1 MYLPRSHPAADL
13 QFYLNGNRVKD
24 DSLGAT
30 EISRESDGL
39 LESSYRWVQGHRLQV
54 NRCTGV
60 QVHNRFTGA
69 VVHYVD
75 TNFMS
80 LHVTRRLSLVV
91 RPSHAM
97 SGQLEVRMIS
107 IIKYL
112 QYLCDTYA

>member
-39 LESSYRWVQGHRLQV
+39 LESSYRWVQGHRCTGAQQV
-54 NRCTGV
+54 NRCTG
-60 QVHNRFTGA
+60 G

-75 TNFMS
+75 KNFMS

-97 SGQLEVRMIS
+97 SGQLEVSIIS
-107 IIKYL
+107 IIQYL

>member
-39 LESSYRWVQGHRLQV
+39 LESSYRWVQGHRCTLV
-54 NRCTGV
+54 HRCTTGKL
-60 QVHNRFTGA
+60 VHRWCCT

-75 TNFMS
+75 KNFMS

-97 SGQLEVRMIS
+97 SGQLEVRMTS
-107 IIKYL
+107 II
-112 QYLCDTYA
+112 

>member
-39 LESSYRWVQGHRLQV
+39 LESSYRWVQGHRCTGAQV
-54 NRCTGV
+54 HNRCTG
-60 QVHNRFTGA
+60 G

-107 IIKYL
+107 IIQYL